1 MMDLIKSLTLAT
13 YQYNISLLFQSE
25 FFFHSSKAEIKMRA
39 VKISLVIILSL
50 ISLASAR
57 SISLSQKE
65 LKSFGDVLRSVLDHH
80 LNEKTYSLSGT
91 FNFQENEENPDD
103 YDVSVDID
111 INQSE
116 THNGVLSG
124 NTFL

>member
-1 MMDLIKSLTLAT
+1 MSALK
-13 YQYNISLLFQSE
+13 
-25 FFFHSSKAEIKMRA
+25 FF
-39 VKISLVIILSL
+39 LVVIWSL

-65 LKSFGDVLRSVLDHH
+65 LKSFGDVFRSVLDHH
-80 LNEKTYSLSGT
+80 FNAKTYSISGT

-103 YDVSVDID
+103 YDVLVDIE
-111 INQSE
+111 INQSG

-124 NTFL
+124 NLVHVFLEMNIMYKI